1 MADVAA
7 EVAKLPEAD
16 MKCNAGVRI
25 PDSDFIRGVCQ
36 QNGGAIA
43 LTSANL
49 SGALS
54 PLCVNDF
61 MELWPQC
68 AAVFNGLR
76 IEADRAGST
85 IIDLTVPGKYKIVR
99 PGVQFLHVQEVMQQA
114 CIELK
119 T

>member
-1 MADVAA
+1 MI
-7 EVAKLPEAD
+7 
-16 MKCNAGVRI
+16 CNAGVRI

-36 QNGGAIA
+36 QHGGAIA

-61 MELWPQC
+61 EQLWPMC

-76 IEADRAGST
+76 IQADRAGST
-85 IIDLTVPGKYKIVR
+85 IIDLSVSGEYKIVR
-99 PGVQFLHVQEVMQQA
+99 PGVLHEQVQEIMQQA
-114 CIELK
+114 RLVQ
-119 T
+119 TA

>member
-1 MADVAA
+1 MVLGCH
-7 EVAKLPEAD
+7 V
-16 MKCNAGVRI
+16 GVRI
-25 PDSDFIRGVCQ
+25 PGSDFIRSVCQ
-36 QNGGAIA
+36 QHRGAIA

-61 MELWPQC
+61 TELWPQC
-68 AAVFNGLR
+68 EAVFNGLR

-85 IIDLTVPGKYKIVR
+85 IVDLSVPGEYKIVR
-99 PGVQFLHVQEVMQQA
+99 PGVQFQHVQEVMQQS
-114 CIELK
+114 CIVLR